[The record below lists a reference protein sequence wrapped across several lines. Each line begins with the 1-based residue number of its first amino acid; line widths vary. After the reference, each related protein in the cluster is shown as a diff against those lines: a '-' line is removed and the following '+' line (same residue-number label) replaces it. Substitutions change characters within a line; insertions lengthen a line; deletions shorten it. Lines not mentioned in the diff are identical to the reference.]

1 MTEPPELVQNFPA
14 NVERRSHARH
24 RVRSLAYVELGENNG
39 GIVLNIGEGGFAV
52 RAAEV
57 LTEDRLPRLRFQMR
71 NPATQLV
78 TSGEIAWS
86 SDSKKEAGVRFID
99 LPEESLLEIKAWIS
113 QEASPANSKNQDQ
126 SIARQSRRMDAATSE
141 PMRSGLPRDQAGRIS
156 ERGFVGNDASKSS
169 VVRELTSEPFEPDSS
184 PPSLERK
191 RYASTLFVSPE
202 EDPSD
207 TEYLHGVAASSAT
220 KNPMMKRTAPG
231 VEPSVNWL
239 DFRIQIGPG
248 WLVAAFVIFLAA
260 ISFAAGMLLRR
271 GELIAPR
278 PDVPDKASAQNDG
291 SQNPVPTSASAGAP
305 SKVWQIEI
313 VDSSNRRWSIPGSAG
328 AAHSNENSTGISE
341 SPRHADSAEDR
352 ATGSSG
358 TALAG
363 EKATPVLLSLPET
376 SLGASQSVAISS
388 QRSLSVPA
396 DPSAGSS
403 QVGKNLHV
411 GQLVNLVEP
420 VYPPEAERTHI
431 EGTVRLHVT
440 IGMDGSIEDLQLISG
455 PPQLIAAARTAVR
468 EWRYNPTL
476 LNGQPIETQEDISL
490 VFRLPK

>member
-1 MTEPPELVQNFPA
+1 
-14 NVERRSHARH
+14 
-24 RVRSLAYVELGENNG
+24 
-39 GIVLNIGEGGFAV
+39 
-52 RAAEV
+52 
-57 LTEDRLPRLRFQMR
+57 
-71 NPATQLV
+71 
-78 TSGEIAWS
+78 
-86 SDSKKEAGVRFID
+86 
-99 LPEESLLEIKAWIS
+99 
-113 QEASPANSKNQDQ
+113 
-126 SIARQSRRMDAATSE
+126 
-141 PMRSGLPRDQAGRIS
+141 
-156 ERGFVGNDASKSS
+156 
-169 VVRELTSEPFEPDSS
+169 
-184 PPSLERK
+184 
-191 RYASTLFVSPE
+191 
-202 EDPSD
+202 
-207 TEYLHGVAASSAT
+207 
-220 KNPMMKRTAPG
+220 
-231 VEPSVNWL
+231 
-239 DFRIQIGPG
+239 
-248 WLVAAFVIFLAA
+248 
-260 ISFAAGMLLRR
+260 MLLRR

-291 SQNPVPTSASAGAP
+291 SQNPVPTSVSAGAP

-328 AAHSNENSTGISE
+328 AAHSNENPTGISE

-363 EKATPVLLSLPET
+363 EKAAPVLLSLPET